1 MAESHRID
9 VGGALQRLQGRVVT
23 TLLVEWPGRGIWL
36 KCENLQAT
44 GSFKL
49 RGALNK
55 VFALHPAE
63 RERGLVAAS
72 AGNHGIGVALAARV
86 AGAQATVVV
95 PRNVVEP
102 KRLALERLGAEVL
115 LAEGDY
121 GVAER
126 EGRRL
131 ADERQA
137 SWVSPYNDPL
147 VIAGQA
153 TVGIEIAR
161 QSGVLPSGGRIP
173 VYVPV
178 SGGGLLAGVGLGLRH
193 EARPVRLVGVQTQ
206 SAPYIHRFFYGG
218 DMSDVVETPT
228 IADGLA
234 GAVEPGSITFDLIR
248 SLTDE
253 VVLVSEQEIEW
264 ALLDLAESTGML
276 VEPSAAAA
284 AAAAQRSGETPA
296 VVVLSGGNVDPA
308 IFTRLGWGQDA

>member
-1 MAESHRID
+1 MAETDRID
-9 VGGALQRLQGRVVT
+9 VAGAWERLQGRVLT

-55 VFALHPAE
+55 VFALNPAE
-63 RERGLVAAS
+63 RSRGLVAAS

-86 AGAQATVVV
+86 AGARATVVV
-95 PRNVVEP
+95 PRSVVEP

-121 GVAER
+121 AVAEV
-126 EGRRL
+126 EGKRL
-131 ADERQA
+131 AEERGA

-153 TVGIEIAR
+153 TVGIEIAH
-161 QSGVLPSGGRIP
+161 QADDLSTEATLP

-193 EARPVRLVGVQTQ
+193 EARTARLVGVQTEA
-206 SAPYIHRFFYGG
+206 APYIHRFFYGG
-218 DMSDVVETPT
+218 DMAEVVETPT
-228 IADGLA
+228 MADGLA
-234 GAVEPGSITFDLIR
+234 GAVDPSSITFDLIR

-253 VVLVSEQEIEW
+253 VVLVSEREIGA
-264 ALLDLAESTGML
+264 ALLDLAEATGML

-284 AAAAQRSGETPA
+284 AAAALRSGVTPA

-308 IFTRLGWGQDA
+308 VFARLRQRQDG